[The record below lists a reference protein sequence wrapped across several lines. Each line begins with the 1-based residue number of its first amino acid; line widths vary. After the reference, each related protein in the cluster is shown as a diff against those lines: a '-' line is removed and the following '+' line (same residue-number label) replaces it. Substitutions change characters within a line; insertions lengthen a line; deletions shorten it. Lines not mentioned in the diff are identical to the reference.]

1 MENKENNDNVNSL
14 ISSISDIKDESTPQ
28 TSTTPITSEKNTNQ
42 NPSNEIN
49 EEEAHQNID
58 DNNQEDQE
66 LSQNQMEQDNL
77 EDNYQDQN
85 SQINNTSVL
94 MDQSNI
100 SQSNLEQNPE
110 TITNNPDNLEK
121 SHMDPVSHMD
131 SIPPE
136 QASSIQYQSNIAEQ
150 TPEPSIDP
158 SQDLIPKPTPNSSL
172 RETPSEIHPDPSR
185 LVNTLNSIV
194 SSELNEEATLNFEYD
209 DETTPGNGDNNE
221 EENEEISI
229 TPTGEMQSIFKNLA
243 NIEMDEEK
251 DGDES
256 SEFLNECLYKHIKK
270 IPLTLNDRKKI
281 VELNFLDQKKYSI
294 HRLAKLTGVQR
305 KTIRIWKMNYHHICE
320 QQDLT
325 VSRVKKQ
332 GRNYSFLD
340 KELELVSFID
350 KLREEK
356 VAVTS
361 NMIIAKMLQ
370 LKPELKDKS
379 MRALQSM
386 CYRILQKNN
395 YSLRRASHLGQPLPC
410 KSMDL
415 FYDFFRDIIRKR
427 QELGIFDTEAD
438 YDRIVNI
445 DETPIFFEMT
455 TDKTYNKKGAKVVS
469 IETKGNEKKL
479 ISCVLAVSASGRK
492 LTPTLI
498 FKGGKDGNLEG
509 RYKNLKC
516 VKDRKIAI
524 YFQSNAWCDE
534 GIFKKWV
541 KDVYLHYEEKEI
553 QKKCILIMDKA
564 PSHIYRAKFLDKK
577 KKSYVFIPGGLTRYL
592 QPLDI
597 GINRQFKDH
606 LKNLYLTN
614 LADNILDDAET
625 TEKEM
630 EMLKGYDNVFGD
642 GKRPSTL
649 DAQRLNIVNWVID
662 VWWNDE
668 KIKTSAII
676 NSFNKAAISY
686 PLDGSRDTEFVFPEE
701 VMNQKV

>member
-1 MENKENNDNVNSL
+1 MDNNPNNNSFITSL
-14 ISSISDIKDESTPQ
+14 SEIKDVSSQQETPSTA
-28 TSTTPITSEKNTNQ
+28 EKIPNQ
-42 NPSNEIN
+42 NPESNTIN
-49 EEEAHQNID
+49 YE
-58 DNNQEDQE
+58 DNSQLQDYSYQYQEQPSNMYDNM
-66 LSQNQMEQDNL
+66 SQNTPMENQVDHMNG
-77 EDNYQDQN
+77 DQT
-85 SQINNTSVL
+85 SQINN
-94 MDQSNI
+94 Q
-100 SQSNLEQNPE
+100 
-110 TITNNPDNLEK
+110 
-121 SHMDPVSHMD
+121 
-131 SIPPE
+131 
-136 QASSIQYQSNIAEQ
+136 SSIVEQ
-150 TPEPSIDP
+150 TPDLSYDP
-158 SQDLIPKPTPNSSL
+158 SQGLISKPTPSITE
-172 RETPSEIHPDPSR
+172 RISEIQRDTSQNMGTMTS
-185 LVNTLNSIV
+185 VY
-194 SSELNEEATLNFEYD
+194 SSDLNEEATLNFEYD
-209 DETTPGNGDNNE
+209 DDTNTGLRDNE
-221 EENEEISI
+221 EEISI
-229 TPTGEMQSIFKNLA
+229 TPNLEMQSIFKNLA
-243 NIEMDEEK
+243 SIQMDEDK
-251 DGDES
+251 DTDEYS
-256 SEFLNECLYKHIKK
+256 DFLNECLYKHIKK
-270 IPLTLNDRKKI
+270 MPLTLNDRKKI
-281 VELNFLDQKKYSI
+281 VEINFNDPKKYSI

-305 KTIRIWKMNYHHICE
+305 KTIRIWKMTYNEICE
-320 QQDLT
+320 QQDLSIT
-325 VSRVKKQ
+325 RIKKA
-332 GRNYSFLD
+332 GRSYSFSE
-340 KELELVSFID
+340 KEMELINFID

-379 MRALQSM
+379 MGALQRM

-427 QELGIFDTEAD
+427 QELGVYDTDEDLA
-438 YDRIVNI
+438 RIVNI

-479 ISCVLAVSASGRK
+479 ISTVLAVSANGRK

-498 FKGGKDGNLEG
+498 FKGGKDGNLEE
-509 RYKNLKC
+509 RYKQLQV

-541 KDVYLHYEEKEI
+541 KDVYLHYEEKLI

-564 PSHIYRAKFLDKK
+564 PSHIYRAKFLEKK

-606 LKNLYLTN
+606 LKNLYLAN
-614 LADNILDDAET
+614 LADNIMDDNET

-630 EMLKGYDNVFGD
+630 ELLKKYDNVFGD

-649 DAQRLNIVNWVID
+649 DAQRLNIINWVID

-686 PLDGSRDTEFVFPEE
+686 PLDGSKDSDFIFPDE
-701 VMNQKV
+701 VMNQKQ

>member
-1 MENKENNDNVNSL
+1 MENKDNKENNENDKSFIQSL
-14 ISSISDIKDESTPQ
+14 SEIKDVSSVQDTPSTAEKNLNGESTPENNEDHSQ
-28 TSTTPITSEKNTNQ
+28 LQDYSYQYQEQ
-42 NPSNEIN
+42 PSNYEN
-49 EEEAHQNID
+49 
-58 DNNQEDQE
+58 
-66 LSQNQMEQDNL
+66 M
-77 EDNYQDQN
+77 
-85 SQINNTSVL
+85 
-94 MDQSNI
+94 
-100 SQSNLEQNPE
+100 SQSNQGENHPHNTTEHISGEQTSQYNY
-110 TITNNPDNLEK
+110 
-121 SHMDPVSHMD
+121 
-131 SIPPE
+131 
-136 QASSIQYQSNIAEQ
+136 QSSIVEQ
-150 TPEPSIDP
+150 TPDGSIDP
-158 SQDLIPKPTPNSSL
+158 SQGLYSKPTPSIGE
-172 RETPSEIHPDPSR
+172 RISEIQKDPSQN
-185 LVNTLNSIV
+185 LGNVTSV
-194 SSELNEEATLNFEYD
+194 MSSDLNEEATLNFEYD
-209 DETTPGNGDNNE
+209 DDTNTGLGENE
-221 EENEEISI
+221 EEISI
-229 TPTGEMQSIFKNLA
+229 TPNSEMQSIFKNLA
-243 NIEMDEEK
+243 SIQMDEEK
-251 DGDES
+251 DVDEYS
-256 SEFLNECLYKHIKK
+256 DFLNECLYKHIKK
-270 IPLTLNDRKKI
+270 MPLTLNDRKKI
-281 VELNFLDQKKYSI
+281 VEINFHDPKKYSI

-305 KTIRIWKMNYHHICE
+305 KTIRIWKMTYNEICE
-320 QQDLT
+320 QQDLSIT
-325 VSRVKKQ
+325 RIKKA
-332 GRNYSFLD
+332 GRSYSFSE
-340 KELELVSFID
+340 KEMELINFID

-379 MRALQSM
+379 MGALQRM

-427 QELGIFDTEAD
+427 QELGIYDTEAD
-438 YDRIVNI
+438 LSRIVNI

-479 ISCVLAVSASGRK
+479 ISTVLAVSANGRK

-509 RYKNLKC
+509 RYKNLQC

-564 PSHIYRAKFLDKK
+564 PSHIYRAKFLEKK

-606 LKNLYLTN
+606 LKNLYLAN
-614 LADNILDDAET
+614 LADNIMDDNET
-625 TEKEM
+625 AEKEM
-630 EMLKGYDNVFGD
+630 ELLKKYDNVFGD

-649 DAQRLNIVNWVID
+649 DAQRLNIINWVID

-686 PLDGSRDTEFVFPEE
+686 PLDGTKDSDFVFPEE
-701 VMNQKV
+701 VMNQKQ

>member
-1 MENKENNDNVNSL
+1 MENNDKNNSFITSL
-14 ISSISDIKDESTPQ
+14 SEIKDESSVQDTP
-28 TSTTPITSEKNTNQ
+28 STAEKNQ
-42 NPSNEIN
+42 NHES
-49 EEEAHQNID
+49 
-58 DNNQEDQE
+58 
-66 LSQNQMEQDNL
+66 
-77 EDNYQDQN
+77 
-85 SQINNTSVL
+85 SQILT
-94 MDQSNI
+94 
-100 SQSNLEQNPE
+100 
-110 TITNNPDNLEK
+110 PDNLESE
-121 SHMDPVSHMD
+121 SHMQIQDYKDESYHYPDQQSNLNDSMIQSNNGENHDQNNMD
-131 SIPPE
+131 LINGE
-136 QASSIQYQSNIAEQ
+136 QASQSQINYQGSLVEQ
-150 TPEPSIDP
+150 TPDLSIDP
-158 SQDLIPKPTPNSSL
+158 SQGLISKPTPSVTE
-172 RETPSEIHPDPSR
+172 RISEIHNASQN
-185 LVNTLNSIV
+185 VGTLNSAM
-194 SSELNEEATLNFEYD
+194 SSDLNEEATLNFEYD
-209 DETTPGNGDNNE
+209 DDTNTGIREDGE
-221 EENEEISI
+221 EEISI
-229 TPTGEMQSIFKNLA
+229 TPNVEMQSIFKNLA
-243 NIEMDEEK
+243 TIQMDE
-251 DGDES
+251 DRDTDEY

-270 IPLTLNDRKKI
+270 MPLTLHDRKKI
-281 VELNFLDQKKYSI
+281 VEINFHDPKKYSI

-305 KTIRIWKMNYHHICE
+305 KTIRIWKMTYNEICE
-320 QQDLT
+320 QQDLSIT
-325 VSRVKKQ
+325 RIKKA
-332 GRNYSFLD
+332 GRNYSFSD
-340 KELELVSFID
+340 KEMELINFID

-379 MRALQSM
+379 MGALQRM

-427 QELGIFDTEAD
+427 QELGIYDTDAD
-438 YDRIVNI
+438 LSRIVNT

-479 ISCVLAVSASGRK
+479 ISTVLAVSANGRK

-498 FKGGKDGNLEG
+498 FKGGKDGNLES
-509 RYKNLKC
+509 RYKNLQV

-524 YFQSNAWCDE
+524 YFQTNAWCDE

-577 KKSYVFIPGGLTRYL
+577 KKSNVFIPGGLTRYL

-606 LKNLYLTN
+606 LKNLYLAN
-614 LADNILDDAET
+614 LADNIMDDNET

-630 EMLKGYDNVFGD
+630 ELLKKYDNVFGD

-649 DAQRLNIVNWVID
+649 DAQRLNIINWVID

-686 PLDGSRDTEFVFPEE
+686 PLDGSKDTDFVCPEE
-701 VMNQKV
+701 VMNQKH

>member
-1 MENKENNDNVNSL
+1 MENNDKNNSFIGSL
-14 ISSISDIKDESTPQ
+14 SEIKDESSIQDTPSTAEKNQNQSSSVQLPNVEGESHFQIQDYQDKSYHYQEQASNNMNDSLLQNNVETPMDIPNADQ
-28 TSTTPITSEKNTNQ
+28 TSQI
-42 NPSNEIN
+42 
-49 EEEAHQNID
+49 
-58 DNNQEDQE
+58 
-66 LSQNQMEQDNL
+66 
-77 EDNYQDQN
+77 NYQSSYVEQTPSMDP
-85 SQINNTSVL
+85 SQGLISKPVPSMTERISEINNTS
-94 MDQSNI
+94 Q
-100 SQSNLEQNPE
+100 NLGTMN
-110 TITNNPDNLEK
+110 
-121 SHMDPVSHMD
+121 SAM
-131 SIPPE
+131 
-136 QASSIQYQSNIAEQ
+136 SS
-150 TPEPSIDP
+150 D
-158 SQDLIPKPTPNSSL
+158 
-172 RETPSEIHPDPSR
+172 
-185 LVNTLNSIV
+185 
-194 SSELNEEATLNFEYD
+194 LNEEATLNFEYD
-209 DETTPGNGDNNE
+209 DDNTNTGLRENE
-221 EENEEISI
+221 EEEISI
-229 TPTGEMQSIFKNLA
+229 TPNVEMQSIFKNLA
-243 NIEMDEEK
+243 NIQMDEDK
-251 DGDES
+251 DTDEY

-270 IPLTLNDRKKI
+270 MPLTLNDRKKI
-281 VELNFLDQKKYSI
+281 VEINFHDPKKYSI

-305 KTIRIWKMNYHHICE
+305 KTIRIWKMTYNEICE
-320 QQDLT
+320 QQDLSIT
-325 VSRVKKQ
+325 RIKKA
-332 GRNYSFLD
+332 GRNYSFSD
-340 KELELVSFID
+340 KEMELINFID

-379 MRALQSM
+379 MGALQRM

-427 QELGIFDTEAD
+427 QELGIYDTESD
-438 YDRIVNI
+438 LSRIVNI

-479 ISCVLAVSASGRK
+479 ISTVLAVSANGKK

-509 RYKNLKC
+509 RYKNLQC

-606 LKNLYLTN
+606 LKNLYLAN
-614 LADNILDDAET
+614 LADNIMDDNET
-625 TEKEM
+625 AEKEM
-630 EMLKGYDNVFGD
+630 ELLKKYDNVFGD

-649 DAQRLNIVNWVID
+649 DAQRLNIINWVID

-686 PLDGSRDTEFVFPEE
+686 PLDGSKDTDFVFPEE
-701 VMNQKV
+701 VMNQKQ

>member
-1 MENKENNDNVNSL
+1 MDNNDKNNSFIGSL
-14 ISSISDIKDESTPQ
+14 SEIKDESSVQDTP
-28 TSTTPITSEKNTNQ
+28 STAEKNQ
-42 NPSNEIN
+42 NHSSSVQLPNVEGESHFQI
-49 EEEAHQNID
+49 
-58 DNNQEDQE
+58 
-66 LSQNQMEQDNL
+66 QDYKD
-77 EDNYQDQN
+77 ESYHYQDQASN
-85 SQINNTSVL
+85 NMNDSLLNNNVETPMDVPNAEQTSQIN
-94 MDQSNI
+94 
-100 SQSNLEQNPE
+100 
-110 TITNNPDNLEK
+110 
-121 SHMDPVSHMD
+121 
-131 SIPPE
+131 
-136 QASSIQYQSNIAEQ
+136 YQSSIAEQ
-150 TPEPSIDP
+150 TPSMDP
-158 SQDLIPKPTPNSSL
+158 SQGLISKPLPSVTE
-172 RETPSEIHPDPSR
+172 RISEIN
-185 LVNTLNSIV
+185 NTSQNLGTMNSAM
-194 SSELNEEATLNFEYD
+194 SSDLNEEATLNFEYD
-209 DETTPGNGDNNE
+209 DDNTNTGLRENE
-221 EENEEISI
+221 EEEISI
-229 TPTGEMQSIFKNLA
+229 TPNVEMQSIFKNLA
-243 NIEMDEEK
+243 NIQMDEEK
-251 DGDES
+251 DSDEY

-270 IPLTLNDRKKI
+270 MPLTLNDRKKI
-281 VELNFLDQKKYSI
+281 VEINFHDPKKYSI

-305 KTIRIWKMNYHHICE
+305 KTIRIWKMTYNEICE
-320 QQDLT
+320 QQDLSIT
-325 VSRVKKQ
+325 RIKKA
-332 GRNYSFLD
+332 GRNYSFSD
-340 KELELVSFID
+340 KELELINFID

-379 MRALQSM
+379 MGALQRM

-427 QELGIFDTEAD
+427 QELGIYDTESD
-438 YDRIVNI
+438 LSRIVNI

-479 ISCVLAVSASGRK
+479 ISTVLAVSANGKK

-509 RYKNLKC
+509 RYKNLQC

-606 LKNLYLTN
+606 LKNLYLAN
-614 LADNILDDAET
+614 LADNIMDDNET

-630 EMLKGYDNVFGD
+630 ELLKKYDNVFGD

-649 DAQRLNIVNWVID
+649 DAQRLNIINWVID

-686 PLDGSRDTEFVFPEE
+686 PLDGSKDTDFVFPEE
-701 VMNQKV
+701 VMNQKQ

>member
-1 MENKENNDNVNSL
+1 MDPNQNNIDNNPNNNSFITSL
-14 ISSISDIKDESTPQ
+14 SEIKDASSQQYTPSTA
-28 TSTTPITSEKNTNQ
+28 EKNTNNNNGNTSTINYEDNSQ
-42 NPSNEIN
+42 LQDYSYQYQEQPSNLD
-49 EEEAHQNID
+49 AM
-58 DNNQEDQE
+58 
-66 LSQNQMEQDNL
+66 SQNTPMGNQVEQQSSY
-77 EDNYQDQN
+77 NYQ
-85 SQINNTSVL
+85 TSS
-94 MDQSNI
+94 MI
-100 SQSNLEQNPE
+100 
-110 TITNNPDNLEK
+110 
-121 SHMDPVSHMD
+121 
-131 SIPPE
+131 
-136 QASSIQYQSNIAEQ
+136 EQ
-150 TPEPSIDP
+150 TPDISFYP
-158 SQDLIPKPTPNSSL
+158 SQELISKPTPSITE
-172 RETPSEIHPDPSR
+172 RISEIQRDP
-185 LVNTLNSIV
+185 NMGTIGGSIM
-194 SSELNEEATLNFEYD
+194 SSDLNEEATLNFEYD
-209 DETTPGNGDNNE
+209 DDTNTGLRENE
-221 EENEEISI
+221 EEISI
-229 TPTGEMQSIFKNLA
+229 TPNLEMQSIFKNLA
-243 NIEMDEEK
+243 SIQMDEDK
-251 DGDES
+251 DTDEYS
-256 SEFLNECLYKHIKK
+256 DFLNECLYKHIKK
-270 IPLTLNDRKKI
+270 MPLTLNDRKKI
-281 VELNFLDQKKYSI
+281 VEINFHDPKKYSI

-305 KTIRIWKMNYHHICE
+305 KTIRIWKMTYNEICE
-320 QQDLT
+320 QQDLSIT
-325 VSRVKKQ
+325 RIKKA
-332 GRNYSFLD
+332 GRSYSFSE
-340 KELELVSFID
+340 KEMELINFID

-379 MRALQSM
+379 MGALQRM

-427 QELGIFDTEAD
+427 QQLGVYDTDAD
-438 YDRIVNI
+438 LARIVNI

-479 ISCVLAVSASGRK
+479 ISTVLAVSANGNK

-498 FKGGKDGNLEG
+498 FKGGKDGNLEE
-509 RYKNLKC
+509 RYKNLQV

-577 KKSYVFIPGGLTRYL
+577 HKSYVFIPGGLTRYL

-606 LKNLYLTN
+606 LKNLYLAN
-614 LADNILDDAET
+614 LADNIMDDNET
-625 TEKEM
+625 AEKEM
-630 EMLKGYDNVFGD
+630 ELLKKYDNVFGD

-649 DAQRLNIVNWVID
+649 DAQRLNIINWVID

-668 KIKTSAII
+668 KIKTSAIV

-686 PLDGSRDTEFVFPEE
+686 PLDGTKDSDFVFPEE
-701 VMNQKV
+701 VMNQKQ

>member
-1 MENKENNDNVNSL
+1 MDNNDKNSSFIASL
-14 ISSISDIKDESTPQ
+14 SEIKDESSMQDTP
-28 TSTTPITSEKNTNQ
+28 STAEKNHNHDSVQIPHSENYEGESNLQLQDYKDESYHYPDQGSNLNDSLLQ
-42 NPSNEIN
+42 NN
-49 EEEAHQNID
+49 A
-58 DNNQEDQE
+58 DNHSVVNG
-66 LSQNQMEQDNL
+66 
-77 EDNYQDQN
+77 DQN
-85 SQINNTSVL
+85 SQIN
-94 MDQSNI
+94 
-100 SQSNLEQNPE
+100 
-110 TITNNPDNLEK
+110 
-121 SHMDPVSHMD
+121 
-131 SIPPE
+131 
-136 QASSIQYQSNIAEQ
+136 YQSSLIEQ
-150 TPEPSIDP
+150 TPDGKSIDP
-158 SQDLIPKPTPNSSL
+158 SQGLISKPTPSITE
-172 RETPSEIHPDPSR
+172 RISEIHNASQ
-185 LVNTLNSIV
+185 NMGTLNSV
-194 SSELNEEATLNFEYD
+194 MSSNLNEEATLNFEYD
-209 DETTPGNGDNNE
+209 DDNTNTGEINENE
-221 EENEEISI
+221 EEEISI
-229 TPTGEMQSIFKNLA
+229 TPNVEMQSIFKNLA
-243 NIEMDEEK
+243 TIQMDE
-251 DGDES
+251 DRDTDEY

-270 IPLTLNDRKKI
+270 MPLTLNDRKKI
-281 VELNFLDQKKYSI
+281 VEINFHDPKKYSI

-305 KTIRIWKMNYHHICE
+305 KTIRIWKMTYNEICE
-320 QQDLT
+320 QQDLSIT
-325 VSRVKKQ
+325 RIKKA
-332 GRNYSFLD
+332 GRNYSFSD
-340 KELELVSFID
+340 KEMELINFID

-379 MRALQSM
+379 MGALQRM

-427 QELGIFDTEAD
+427 QELGIYDTEAD
-438 YDRIVNI
+438 LSRIVNI

-479 ISCVLAVSASGRK
+479 ISTVLAVSANGKK

-509 RYKNLKC
+509 RYKNLQC

-606 LKNLYLTN
+606 LKNLYLAN
-614 LADNILDDAET
+614 LADNIMDDNET
-625 TEKEM
+625 AEKEM
-630 EMLKGYDNVFGD
+630 ELLKKYDNVFGD

-649 DAQRLNIVNWVID
+649 DAQRLNIINWVID

-686 PLDGSRDTEFVFPEE
+686 PLDGSKDTDFVFPEE
-701 VMNQKV
+701 VMNQKQ

>member
-1 MENKENNDNVNSL
+1 MENNSKNNSFIGSL
-14 ISSISDIKDESTPQ
+14 SEIKDESSQQDTP
-28 TSTTPITSEKNTNQ
+28 STAEKN
-42 NPSNEIN
+42 NE
-49 EEEAHQNID
+49 QLPV
-58 DNNQEDQE
+58 QE
-66 LSQNQMEQDNL
+66 NL
-77 EDNYQDQN
+77 EDNF
-85 SQINNTSVL
+85 QINDYH
-94 MDQSNI
+94 DQSYHY
-100 SQSNLEQNPE
+100 Q
-110 TITNNPDNLEK
+110 
-121 SHMDPVSHMD
+121 
-131 SIPPE
+131 E
-136 QASSIQYQSNIAEQ
+136 QASNMMEENNQDDNQVMNNIEQENGEQSSQFKFQNSIVEP
-150 TPEPSIDP
+150 TPDGSIEPSHE
-158 SQDLIPKPTPNSSL
+158 LISKPTPAHSV
-172 RETPSEIHPDPSR
+172 TGQISEIQ
-185 LVNTLNSIV
+185 NTSQNLGTMNSV
-194 SSELNEEATLNFEYD
+194 LSSDLNEEATLNFEYD
-209 DETTPGNGDNNE
+209 DDTNTGLRENE
-221 EENEEISI
+221 EEEISI
-229 TPTGEMQSIFKNLA
+229 TPNIEMQSIFKNLA
-243 NIEMDEEK
+243 SIQIDEDK
-251 DGDES
+251 DTDEY

-270 IPLTLNDRKKI
+270 IPLTLHDRKKI
-281 VELNFLDQKKYSI
+281 VEINFHDPKKYSI

-305 KTIRIWKMNYHHICE
+305 KTIRIWKMTYNEICE
-320 QQDLT
+320 QQDLSIT
-325 VSRVKKQ
+325 RIKKA
-332 GRNYSFLD
+332 GRNYSFSD
-340 KELELVSFID
+340 KEMELINFID

-379 MRALQSM
+379 MGALQRM

-427 QELGIFDTEAD
+427 QELGIYDTDTD
-438 YDRIVNI
+438 YARIVNI

-479 ISCVLAVSASGRK
+479 ISCVLAVCANGRK

-509 RYKNLKC
+509 RYKNLQC

-541 KDVYLHYEEKEI
+541 KDVYMHYEEKEL

-564 PSHIYRAKFLDKK
+564 PSHIYRSKFLDKK

-606 LKNLYLTN
+606 LKNLYLAN
-614 LADNILDDAET
+614 LADNIMDDNET
-625 TEKEM
+625 AEKEM
-630 EMLKGYDNVFGD
+630 ELLKKYDNVFGD

-649 DAQRLNIVNWVID
+649 DAQRLNIINWVID

-668 KIKTSAII
+668 K
-676 NSFNKAAISY
+676 N
-686 PLDGSRDTEFVFPEE
+686 
-701 VMNQKV
+701 